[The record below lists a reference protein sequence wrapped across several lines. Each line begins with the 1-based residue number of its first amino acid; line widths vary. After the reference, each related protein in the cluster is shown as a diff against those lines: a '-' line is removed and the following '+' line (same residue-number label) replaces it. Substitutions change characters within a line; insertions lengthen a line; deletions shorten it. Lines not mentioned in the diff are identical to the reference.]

1 MKEEL
6 KQYLEENL
14 YKNSNRKKLFK
25 NFITRIK
32 DVSKNDEFEENEY
45 VLAQNPEDDSVYL
58 FKSLE
63 NGELTV
69 PEEAEFDKVSKYYEE
84 VLADQ

>member
-32 DVSKNDEFEENEY
+32 DVSKTNIVTFK
-45 VLAQNPEDDSVYL
+45 QL
-58 FKSLE
+58 FLK
-63 NGELTV
+63 
-69 PEEAEFDKVSKYYEE
+69 
-84 VLADQ
+84 